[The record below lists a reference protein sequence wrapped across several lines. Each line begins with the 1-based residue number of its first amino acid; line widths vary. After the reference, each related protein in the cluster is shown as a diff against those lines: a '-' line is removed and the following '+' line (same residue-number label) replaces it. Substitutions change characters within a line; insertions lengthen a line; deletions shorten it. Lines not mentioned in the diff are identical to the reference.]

1 MIAAMNLKTAFI
13 LGGGAESNTQSR
25 ERKNKN
31 SKKI

>member
-1 MIAAMNLKTAFI
+1 MIAAMNLKTVFI
-13 LGGGAESNTQSR
+13 LGGAESNTQSR